1 MSKVSITPCEESR
14 WAAAN
19 TAVLHEIELL
29 NMGQHNELSPY
40 AAALYIHHKRV
51 ESDYFAP

>member
-29 NMGQHNELSPY
+29 NMGQHNEPSPY
-40 AAALYIHHKRV
+40 AAALYIHHKSV
-51 ESDYFAP
+51 ERDYFAL